1 MSDALE
7 QSIVSLLEE
16 RVELA
21 ISTVQQLRAEK
32 LELEAEISRLTSDLL
47 QRDGEIQN
55 LEDRNSDL
63 KEELGSERAA
73 TSDERSEIRERLAG
87 LMDVLIASD
96 ESPVDTNDEITFE
109 VDTDEVDTN
118 DEITFEVDTDE
129 VDTNDEITFEADTDE
144 PDAEATE
151 AEASVRPRVFRSI

>member
-21 ISTVQQLRAEK
+21 ISTVQQLRTEK
-32 LELEAEISRLTSDLL
+32 LELEAEVARLNSDLL
-47 QRDGEIQN
+47 QRDAQIQD

-63 KEELGSERAA
+63 RDELDAERAA
-73 TSDERSEIRERLAG
+73 TSDERSEIRERLEG

-96 ESPVDTNDEITFE
+96 EDPVDMEDEIDFK
-109 VDTDEVDTN
+109 VDHDES
-118 DEITFEVDTDE
+118 
-129 VDTNDEITFEADTDE
+129 
-144 PDAEATE
+144 DAEAPE
-151 AEASVRPRVFRSI
+151 VEESVVPRGFAGV

>member
-1 MSDALE
+1 MSEAFE

-32 LELEAEISRLTSDLL
+32 LELEAEISRLNSDLL

-63 KEELGSERAA
+63 KEELDSERAA

-109 VDTDEVDTN
+109 AN
-118 DEITFEVDTDE
+118 
-129 VDTNDEITFEADTDE
+129 TDE

-151 AEASVRPRVFRSI
+151 AEESVRPRVFRSI

>member
-21 ISTVQQLRAEK
+21 ISTVQQLRTEK
-32 LELEAEISRLTSDLL
+32 LELEAEVARLNSDLL
-47 QRDGEIQN
+47 QRDAQIQD

-63 KEELGSERAA
+63 RDELDAERAA
-73 TSDERSEIRERLAG
+73 TSDERSEIRERLEG

-96 ESPVDTNDEITFE
+96 EDPVGTEDEIDFK
-109 VDTDEVDTN
+109 VDHDES
-118 DEITFEVDTDE
+118 
-129 VDTNDEITFEADTDE
+129 
-144 PDAEATE
+144 DAEATE
-151 AEASVRPRVFRSI
+151 VEESVGPRGFAGV

>member
-21 ISTVQQLRAEK
+21 ISTVQELRADK
-32 LELEAEISRLTSDLL
+32 LELEAENARLNSGLL
-47 QRDGEIQN
+47 QRDAQIQD

-63 KEELGSERAA
+63 REELDSERAA
-73 TSDERSEIRERLAG
+73 TSDERSEIRERLEG

-96 ESPVDTNDEITFE
+96 ESPVDTN
-109 VDTDEVDTN
+109 N
-118 DEITFEVDTDE
+118 
-129 VDTNDEITFEADTDE
+129 EITFEAETDE
-144 PDAEATE
+144 SDGEAAEAE
-151 AEASVRPRVFRSI
+151 KSMRPRVFGSI

>member
-32 LELEAEISRLTSDLL
+32 LELEAEVARLNSDLL
-47 QRDGEIQN
+47 QRHAQIQD
-55 LEDRNSDL
+55 LEDRNSNLSD
-63 KEELGSERAA
+63 ELDAERAA
-73 TSDERSEIRERLAG
+73 TSDERSEIRERLEG

-96 ESPVDTNDEITFE
+96 EDPVGTAEEIDFKVDHDES
-109 VDTDEVDTN
+109 
-118 DEITFEVDTDE
+118 
-129 VDTNDEITFEADTDE
+129 
-144 PDAEATE
+144 DAEAPE
-151 AEASVRPRVFRSI
+151 VEESVGPRGFAGV